1 MFHWTDQTG
10 TAMFDLGRG
19 PQERRREGRLPY
31 LSENGVRSGL
41 RYLGPRL
48 GNHGGGNGK
57 GRGEVAA
64 GPRLAFLLIVATSLI
79 FTGASANKSQKY
91 KVHESVPLFA
101 NKVGPFNNPSETYQY
116 YSLPFCKPKDGEKY
130 KVSRSPSG
138 RLESPGPG
146 WP

>member
-1 MFHWTDQTG
+1 MAAG
-10 TAMFDLGRG
+10 T
-19 PQERRREGRLPY
+19 
-31 LSENGVRSGL
+31 
-41 RYLGPRL
+41 
-48 GNHGGGNGK
+48 GK

-64 GPRLAFLLIVATSLI
+64 GPRLAFLLVVVSSLI

-116 YSLPFCKPKDGEKY
+116 YSLPFCKPKEGEKY